1 MQIISNTALISINET
16 LIIQLVSFLIFLFFI
31 NRVMF
36 RPLKESMEERDT
48 YISSLDQD
56 ILDTKKEMDDILKEL
71 KKKEKTAREEA
82 HEVRVGLEEE
92 GSRKALEIHDDLM
105 KAISDL
111 RQKTEADVMQQI
123 TAARKH
129 LQKESESLAVTI
141 MEKVLN
147 RRLTS

>member
-16 LIIQLVSFLIFLFFI
+16 MIIQLVSFLIFLFFI
-31 NRVMF
+31 NRIMF

-48 YISSLDQD
+48 YISNLDRD
-56 ILDTKKEMDDILKEL
+56 ILNTKKEMDDILKDL

-82 HEVRVGLEEE
+82 HEVRIGLEEE
-92 GSRKALEIHDDLM
+92 GSRKALEIHDNLM

-123 TAARKH
+123 TAARQH